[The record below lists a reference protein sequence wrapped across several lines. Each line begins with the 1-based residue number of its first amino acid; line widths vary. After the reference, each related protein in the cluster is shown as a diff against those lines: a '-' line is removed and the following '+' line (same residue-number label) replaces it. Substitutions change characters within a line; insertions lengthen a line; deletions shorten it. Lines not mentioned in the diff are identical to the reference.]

1 MHWETYIKLTFDSK
15 GDLHCMADKVHIGI
29 SMPMPMPM
37 PSFPN
42 GLFYVLFACGLWF
55 IQSICVLTHYN
66 TIKVYHDL
74 IILLYYE
81 HWTDKQKYFY
91 VYPYYS
97 FRNLVFPLSM
107 FPIFAVCSEF
117 WDWCHL

>member
-1 MHWETYIKLTFDSK
+1 MHWETYIELTFDSE

-29 SMPMPMPM
+29 SMPMSMPM
-37 PSFPN
+37 PRFPN
-42 GLFYVLFACGLWF
+42 GLFYVLLACGLWF
-55 IQSICVLTHYN
+55 IQSFCVLTYCN

-91 VYPYYS
+91 VYPYL
-97 FRNLVFPLSM
+97 FF
-107 FPIFAVCSEF
+107 
-117 WDWCHL
+117 